1 MDIRTLAKSTPSRY
15 AVLMFSLCMSAAYP
29 AGAQQ
34 VTDFARSDQ
43 MAELQKQMES
53 VSNDVRAQIAESQ
66 ASMENLGTSNKSEA
80 SFRINAYF
88 DGIEQQARV
97 VMGLVSMNGPY
108 MDALDDTR
116 TKIISMIGRFEQEA
130 PSPSRDARLARLQ
143 ALKAEYEGLYE
154 KVIQSD
160 KQMSNLIVRTNQ
172 ARGEI
177 LKDIQVDEI
186 ADVVAKLSKVSEG
199 LGQMADLLDQVS
211 KAAVETPEQ
220 AVALANE

>member
-1 MDIRTLAKSTPSRY
+1 LAQSSPYKS
-15 AVLMFSLCMSAAYP
+15 AVLLTLLCLTMAYP
-29 AGAQQ
+29 ANGQQ
-34 VTDFARSDQ
+34 VADFARADQ
-43 MAELQKQMES
+43 MVDLQKQMES
-53 VSNDVRAQIAESQ
+53 VSNGVRTHIAESQ
-66 ASMENLGTSNKSEA
+66 ASMANLGTSDRSEA

-97 VMGLVSMNGPY
+97 VMGLVSINGPY

-143 ALKAEYEGLYE
+143 SLKAEYEGLYD
-154 KVIQSD
+154 KIIQSD
-160 KQMSNLIVRTNQ
+160 KQMSSLIVRTNL

-199 LGQMADLLDQVS
+199 LSQMADLLDQVS
-211 KAAVETPEQ
+211 KSAVETPEQ
-220 AVALANE
+220 AVAVSNE